1 MASQWNSLIMLIV
14 NVCVT
19 QIVVSETRPQVYV
32 QVDQNRRLG
41 EWQDAWRKVVQ
52 FFKEF
57 IPNNIN
63 MAIRK
68 INIFMLKE

>member
-41 EWQDAWRKVVQ
+41 E
-52 FFKEF
+52 
-57 IPNNIN
+57 
-63 MAIRK
+63 
-68 INIFMLKE
+68 